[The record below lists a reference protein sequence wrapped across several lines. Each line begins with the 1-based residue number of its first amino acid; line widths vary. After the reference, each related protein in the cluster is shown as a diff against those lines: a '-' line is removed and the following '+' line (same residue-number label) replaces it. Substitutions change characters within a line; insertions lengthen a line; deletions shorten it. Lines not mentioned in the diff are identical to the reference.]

1 MAKISLIAPNQEI
14 AEYAVQAKE
23 LYHWDFDIC
32 IELMEAAVQKALSLK
47 NKGTKIIIS
56 RGGTALCLKK
66 KSHLPVVEIKMTLGD
81 AALALQ
87 KAQKY
92 GNRFLFVGFSNHL
105 QELDSLG
112 PLMGLDIAQVVIQNY
127 HEAEEVI
134 AKAKEEGVH
143 AIIGGAVQCEIAR
156 KLHIPAVF
164 LHSGIQAIHNAYNE
178 AKAMLD
184 LLSNEER
191 KTEELKTLL
200 DNTGEGFV
208 AIDKKNKITLVN
220 QSALRM
226 LNCKKKSVIGQ
237 TLTTALP
244 LIANLSDSL
253 QQENSAKDEIVIAE
267 KKMFL
272 YNKISLY
279 DRGEIIGAIATLKD
293 AQKLSEEERKIRLNQ
308 HNSGLYARYYFQDI
322 LGKSS
327 SLKEA
332 QRIAQNYAK
341 VHSTVLI
348 TSESGTG
355 KEMFTQSIHNASNR
369 RQGPFVAINCA
380 ALASTILESELF
392 GYVEGAF
399 SGARKGGKAGVFEL
413 AHGGTIFLDEVGEIT
428 VSLQEKLLRVLQERS
443 VMRLGDD
450 KIIPVDVRIIAATN
464 KDLVRE
470 VKEGR
475 FRKDLFFRL
484 NVLRLTI
491 PPLRERKNDIV
502 LLAEAFL
509 KKYALAEP
517 LLFSTAV
524 ETLLK
529 QYSWPG
535 NVRELENLMERLSI
549 TALFGKITEND
560 LHEYFLEMEGLQE
573 EGGKIAN
580 LDCVKVEQVL
590 SQVQGNKTKAAKLL
604 GIHRSTL
611 WRLLNEKQ

>member
-14 AEYAVQAKE
+14 AEYAAQAKE

-32 IELMEAAVQKALSLK
+32 IELMESAVEKALSLK

-56 RGGTALCLKK
+56 RGGTALCLKQ
-66 KSHLPVVEIKMTLGD
+66 KSHIPVVEIKMTLGD

-105 QELDSLG
+105 QEFDSLG
-112 PLMGLDIAQVVIQNY
+112 PLMGLDIAQVIIQNY
-127 HEAEEVI
+127 HEAQDVI
-134 AKAKEEGVH
+134 TKAKEKGVH
-143 AIIGGAVQCEIAR
+143 AIIGGAVQCEVAR
-156 KLHIPAVF
+156 KLHMPAVF
-164 LHSGIQAIHNAYNE
+164 LHSGIQAIYNAYHE

-184 LLSNEER
+184 VLSIEER

-200 DNTGEGFV
+200 NNTGEGFV
-208 AIDKKNKITLVN
+208 AIDKNANITLVN

-226 LNCKKKSVIGQ
+226 LHCKNESVIGQ
-237 TLTTALP
+237 RLATALP
-244 LIANLSDSL
+244 LIANLSESL
-253 QQENSAKDEIVIAE
+253 KVENSGKDEVVIVG
-267 KKMFL
+267 KKMLL

-279 DRGEIIGAIATLKD
+279 DRGEIIGAMAALKD
-293 AQKLSEEERKIRLNQ
+293 GQKLSEEERKIRLNQ
-308 HNSGLYARYYFQDI
+308 YSSGLYARYYFQDI

-327 SLKEA
+327 ALEEA
-332 QRIAQNYAK
+332 KRIAQNYAK
-341 VHSTVLI
+341 VQSTVLI
-348 TSESGTG
+348 ISESGTG
-355 KEMFTQSIHNASNR
+355 KEMFTQSIHNASTR
-369 RQGPFVAINCA
+369 KQGPFVAINCA

-413 AHGGTIFLDEVGEIT
+413 AHGGTIFLDEVGEIS

-450 KIIPVDVRIIAATN
+450 KIIPVDVRVIAATN

-470 VKEGR
+470 VKEGH

-502 LLAEAFL
+502 LLAKAFL
-509 KKYALAEP
+509 KKYAISEP
-517 LLFSTAV
+517 LTFSAAV
-524 ETLLK
+524 EALLK
-529 QYSWPG
+529 QYLWPG

-560 LHEYFLEMEGLQE
+560 LHEYFFEMEGLQE
-573 EGGKIAN
+573 EGEKISN
-580 LDCVKVEQVL
+580 LDWAKVEQIL

-611 WRLLNEKQ
+611 WRFLNEKK

>member
-23 LYHWDFDIC
+23 LYQWDFDIC
-32 IELMEAAVQKALSLK
+32 IELMESAVKKALSLK

-66 KSHLPVVEIKMTLGD
+66 KSRIPVVEIKMTLGD

-112 PLMGLDIAQVVIQNY
+112 PLMGLDISQVVIQDY
-127 HEAEEVI
+127 HEAEDVI
-134 AKAKEEGVH
+134 AKAKEKGVH

-156 KLHIPAVF
+156 KLHMPAVF

-226 LNCKKKSVIGQ
+226 LNCKNGSVIGQ

-253 QQENSAKDEIVIAE
+253 KLENSPKDEIVLAG

-279 DRGEIIGAIATLKD
+279 DRGEIIGAMATLKD

-308 HNSGLYARYYFQDI
+308 HSSGLYARYCFQDI

-327 SLKEA
+327 SLEDVK
-332 QRIAQNYAK
+332 RIAQNYAK
-341 VHSTVLI
+341 VNSTVLI

-355 KEMFTQSIHNASNR
+355 KEMFTQSIHNASTR

-380 ALASTILESELF
+380 ALAPTILESELF

-413 AHGGTIFLDEVGEIT
+413 AHGGTIFLDEVGEIS

-502 LLAEAFL
+502 LLTKAFL
-509 KKYALAEP
+509 KKYALVEP
-517 LLFSTAV
+517 LIFSTAV

-560 LHEYFLEMEGLQE
+560 LHEYFFEMEGLQE
-573 EGGKIAN
+573 EGEKMSN
-580 LDCVKVEQVL
+580 LDCVKVEQIL

-611 WRLLNEKQ
+611 WRFLNEKK

>member
-32 IELMEAAVQKALSLK
+32 IELMESAVEKALSLK

-66 KSHLPVVEIKMTLGD
+66 KSRIPVVEIKMTLGD

-105 QELDSLG
+105 QEFDSLG
-112 PLMGLDIAQVVIQNY
+112 PLMGLDISQVIIQNH
-127 HEAEEVI
+127 HEAEDVI
-134 AKAKEEGVH
+134 TKAKEKGVH
-143 AIIGGAVQCEIAR
+143 AIIGGAVQCEVAR
-156 KLHIPAVF
+156 KLHMPAVF
-164 LHSGIQAIHNAYNE
+164 LHSGMQAIHNAYHE

-184 LLSNEER
+184 VLSNEER

-226 LNCKKKSVIGQ
+226 LNCKNESVIGQ
-237 TLTTALP
+237 TLATALP

-253 QQENSAKDEIVIAE
+253 KVENSAKDEIVIAG

-279 DRGEIIGAIATLKD
+279 DRGEIIGAMATLKD

-308 HNSGLYARYYFQDI
+308 HSSGLYARYYFQDI

-327 SLKEA
+327 SLEETK
-332 QRIAQNYAK
+332 RIAQNYAK
-341 VHSTVLI
+341 VNSTVLI
-348 TSESGTG
+348 ISESGTG
-355 KEMFTQSIHNASNR
+355 KEMFTQSIHNASTR

-380 ALASTILESELF
+380 ALAPTILESELF

-413 AHGGTIFLDEVGEIT
+413 AHGGTIFLDEVGEIS
-428 VSLQEKLLRVLQERS
+428 VSLQEKLLRVLQERC

-502 LLAEAFL
+502 LLAKAFL
-509 KKYALAEP
+509 KEYALGES
-517 LLFSTAV
+517 LIFSAAV

-549 TALFGKITEND
+549 TALSGKITEND
-560 LHEYFLEMEGLQE
+560 LHEYFFEMEGLQE
-573 EGGKIAN
+573 ERGN
-580 LDCVKVEQVL
+580 LSSLDYVKVEQIL

-611 WRLLNEKQ
+611 WRFLNEKE

>member
-32 IELMEAAVQKALSLK
+32 IELMESAVEKALSLK
-47 NKGTKIIIS
+47 DKGTKIIIS

-66 KSHLPVVEIKMTLGD
+66 KSRIPVVEIKMTLGD

-105 QELDSLG
+105 QEFDSLG
-112 PLMGLDIAQVVIQNY
+112 PLMGLDIAQVIIQNH
-127 HEAEEVI
+127 HEAQDVI
-134 AKAKEEGVH
+134 VKAKEDGVH
-143 AIIGGAVQCEIAR
+143 AIIGGAVQCEAAR
-156 KLHIPAVF
+156 KLHMPAVF
-164 LHSGIQAIHNAYNE
+164 LHSGIQAIHNAYHE

-184 LLSNEER
+184 VLSNEER

-226 LNCKKKSVIGQ
+226 LNCKNKSIIGQ
-237 TLTTALP
+237 TLATALP

-253 QQENSAKDEIVIAE
+253 KEENSAKDEIIVAG

-279 DRGEIIGAIATLKD
+279 DRGEIIGAMATLKD

-308 HNSGLYARYYFQDI
+308 HSSGLYARYYFQDI

-327 SLKEA
+327 SLEETK
-332 QRIAQNYAK
+332 RIGQNYAK

-355 KEMFTQSIHNASNR
+355 KEMFTQSIHNTSTR

-380 ALASTILESELF
+380 ALAPTILESELF

-413 AHGGTIFLDEVGEIT
+413 SHGGTIFLDEVGEIS

-450 KIIPVDVRIIAATN
+450 KIIPVDVRVIAATN
-464 KDLVRE
+464 KDLIRE

-502 LLAEAFL
+502 LLAKAFL
-509 KKYALAEP
+509 KKYALGEP
-517 LLFSTAV
+517 LTFSAAV

-549 TALFGKITEND
+549 TAQSGKITEND
-560 LHEYFLEMEGLQE
+560 LHEYFFEMEGLQD
-573 EGGKIAN
+573 EGEKIST
-580 LDCVKVEQVL
+580 LDCAKVERIL

-604 GIHRSTL
+604 GVHRSTL
-611 WRLLNEKQ
+611 WRFLNEKK

>member
-237 TLTTALP
+237 TLTSALP

-502 LLAEAFL
+502 LLAKAFL
-509 KKYALAEP
+509 EKYALAEP
-517 LLFSTAV
+517 LIVSTAV
-524 ETLLK
+524 EALLK
-529 QYSWPG
+529 QYPWPG